1 VNVPEFTILG
11 AMNVVRENVAD
22 IGAKRVVVDGVTS
35 LSVFEADEAKKRR
48 NLAQLFRGMRG
59 HGFTSLIT
67 SEMSVAQSDHE
78 YQLEEYLADGVLLL
92 RSYLKKD
99 YIIKSIMIEKMRGI
113 SHDTQPRPY
122 TITEEGFIIYPNEK
136 VF

>member
-1 VNVPEFTILG
+1 
-11 AMNVVRENVAD
+11 MRELHCTSL
-22 IGAKRVVVDGVTS
+22 VTS
-35 LSVFEADEAKKRR
+35 EV
-48 NLAQLFRGMRG
+48 
-59 HGFTSLIT
+59 SL
-67 SEMSVAQSDHE
+67 AQSDREH
-78 YQLEEYLADGVLLL
+78 QLEEYLADGVLLL

-122 TITEEGFIIYPNEK
+122 TIADEGFIIYPSEN